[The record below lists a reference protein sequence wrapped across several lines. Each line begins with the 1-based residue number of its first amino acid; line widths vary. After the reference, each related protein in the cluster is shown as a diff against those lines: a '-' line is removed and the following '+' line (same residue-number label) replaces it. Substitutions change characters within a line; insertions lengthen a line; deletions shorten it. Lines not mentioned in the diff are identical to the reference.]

1 MLLAAGFRMDG
12 SDGEP
17 DYRFDITHPERFGN
31 FHIDS
36 WRVGVEEQHTMAYK
50 LLFVHLSSPKSKVT
64 LLQHLKRG

>member
-1 MLLAAGFRMDG
+1 MDG

-36 WRVGVEEQHTMAYK
+36 WHDGVEEEHTSC
-50 LLFVHLSSPKSKVT
+50 LLLVQLSS
-64 LLQHLKRG
+64 LK

>member
-1 MLLAAGFRMDG
+1 MDG

-36 WRVGVEEQHTMAYK
+36 WHDGVYK
-50 LLFVHLSSPKSKVT
+50 LFVVSPTFISKVT
-64 LLQHLKRG
+64 NMSQHLQTKIRG